1 MVDKA
6 LKETSAVVLLS
17 VPIVASAGGGNR
29 VIITDEDGNLFLVK
43 MSDEQL
49 EKRPDNIVIVP
60 ELEIS
65 PDYAAQL
72 ATAILAQ
79 DPRAKTAPGAVRTL
93 AAMVAVLGN
102 PVNPAKIEGG

>member
-1 MVDKA
+1 MADKA

-29 VIITDEDGNLFLVK
+29 VILTDEDGNLFLVK

-49 EKRPDNIVIVP
+49 EKRPDNIVP